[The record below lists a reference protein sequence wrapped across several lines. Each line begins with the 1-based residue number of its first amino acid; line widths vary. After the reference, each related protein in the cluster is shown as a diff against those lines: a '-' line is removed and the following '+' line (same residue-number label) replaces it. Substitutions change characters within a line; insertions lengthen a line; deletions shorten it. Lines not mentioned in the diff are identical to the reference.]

1 MKRRENLISARDF
14 PLPFVKPP
22 FNDVLTK
29 KKKKKKMMYSTFA
42 AMNIDSEQEFG
53 KLNHVVY
60 MRWPFSSQSSLSL
73 LTGMA
78 LARGKGGPGDT

>member
-1 MKRRENLISARDF
+1 
-14 PLPFVKPP
+14 
-22 FNDVLTK
+22 
-29 KKKKKKMMYSTFA
+29 MMYSTFA

-78 LARGKGGPGDT
+78 LARGKGGPGDTWNDWLAKFLDQDFPSFNAGFHPESIAGYF